1 MKPMLI
7 TNFSEKDIESVTKF
21 CEENMELDG
30 MIPQVLREKTLG
42 DERFDPEITLVAKE
56 GNQIVG
62 FMQGVNGPYRDGK
75 CGWIKLM
82 AVHRHYRRG
91 GIASK
96 LYGILE
102 VKFRREGCNRIRI
115 YDVVP
120 NYFMPG
126 IDPFYTEAVCFAERK
141 GFKKWNDTSNL
152 LADLRN
158 QTFDT
163 AKGEERLARG
173 DYEIKR
179 AEETDREDIMSFIAQ
194 RFAAWV
200 PEVSNMFNNDPI
212 SLHIA
217 KFLGR
222 TVAFSGYDGNNVGL
236 GWFGPM
242 GTDESLRGKG
252 VGGILYRRCLADQK
266 KQGYSAAIIPWVG
279 PIPFYMHYSNARVA
293 RVFWRYEKM
302 L

>member
-1 MKPMLI
+1 MI
-7 TNFSEKDIESVTKF
+7 ISHFSEADILAVAQF
-21 CEENMELDG
+21 CDENMELDT
-30 MIPQVLREKTLG
+30 MTPQLLREKTFG
-42 DERFDPEITLVAKE
+42 DEHFNPEITLIAKE

-62 FMQGVNGPYRDGK
+62 FMQGVIKPYRDGK

-82 AVHRHYRRG
+82 AVHKQYRRR
-91 GIASK
+91 GIASELYAK
-96 LYGILE
+96 LE
-102 VKFRREGCNRIRI
+102 AKFKSEDCNRARI

-152 LADLRN
+152 LADLKN
-158 QTFDT
+158 QTFET
-163 AKGEERLARG
+163 AREEEKLAKEG
-173 DYEIKR
+173 FEIKR
-179 AEETDREDIMSFIAQ
+179 AEMSDRDDVL
-194 RFAAWV
+194 RFVAEKFTSWV
-200 PEVSNMFNNDPI
+200 PEVSKMFGNIPI

-217 KFLGR
+217 KIAGK
-222 TVAFSGYDGNNVGL
+222 TVGFSGYDGNNVGI

-252 VGGILYRRCLADQK
+252 VGGVLYRRCLADQK
-266 KQGYSAAIIPWVG
+266 KQGHAAAIIPWVG